1 MHRLAFVLV
10 TLLLPVASALGAGKG
25 GDFDACTKGQ
35 AEVAKQAAAFQG
47 EDRIRQLIAADLT
60 RAQKELYEGDA
71 DECVEALDHARKL
84 IAGQY

>member
-1 MHRLAFVLV
+1 MYRLAVLLVLV
-10 TLLLPVASALGAGKG
+10 PLATAWAKDRG
-25 GDFDACTKGQ
+25 GDFDACNKGQ
-35 AEVAKQAAAFQG
+35 AEVARQAADFHG
-47 EDRIRQLIAADLT
+47 EARIKQLIDADLV